1 MLPQCAEI
9 KKRRHEVMRGLDT
22 PVKQIRRKIFTEVA
36 KLGFH
41 STDETLIHD
50 IEEIPYEIVEE
61 RAKYRESIYRERAVA
76 SERVR
81 LAMGLSLRPEN
92 KAVHLTAGVE
102 ASNIDEK
109 YYEPPLMQV
118 IPSAC
123 AACAPNKYEVSNMC
137 KGCVAHPCMQ
147 ACPKGAISMVNGKSY
162 IDQSKCI
169 KCGKCKAVC
178 PYDAIAHKE
187 RPCERA
193 CGVKAIKSDEQGR
206 AMIDQEK
213 CVSCGMC
220 MVSCPFGAISDK
232 SQIFQL
238 AHALREGVEII
249 AEIAPAYISQFGD
262 KVTPA
267 KFHAALSALGFSNV
281 YEVALGADI
290 GAIAEAH
297 HYAKEV
303 ATGNLPFLLTSCCPS
318 WSMMAKNQ
326 FPDMIDN
333 ISQELTPM
341 VATARSIK
349 KEHQNAKIVFI
360 GPCAS
365 KKLEAMRTTVR
376 SDVDFVITY
385 EELWGLF
392 DAKGIDPEEIEPS
405 TSFHN
410 ATAAGRGYAV
420 SGGVAGAV
428 AACLNEYYPDVPV
441 HIEHAEGLAECKKV
455 LTLAKAGKLKGCMIE
470 GMACPGGCM
479 GGAGTNAP
487 YNKASKALKQ
497 YVSNSSKK
505 LPPKEL
511 EEIELK

>member
-1 MLPQCAEI
+1 
-9 KKRRHEVMRGLDT
+9 MRNLDT
-22 PVKQIRRKIFTEVA
+22 PVKQIRRKIFTEIA
-36 KLGFH
+36 KAGFQ
-41 STDETLIHD
+41 STDESLIHD
-50 IEEIPYEIVEE
+50 IEAIPYNIVQEQ
-61 RAKYRESIYRERAVA
+61 AKYRDSIYRERAVA

-92 KAVHLTAGVE
+92 KAVHLTDGVQ

-137 KGCVAHPCMQ
+137 KGCVAHPCLLV
-147 ACPKGAISMVNGKSY
+147 CPKDAISMVNGKSH
-162 IDQSKCI
+162 IDQEKCI

-193 CGVKAIKSDEQGR
+193 CGVKAITSDSQGR
-206 AMIDQEK
+206 AAIDQEK

-238 AHALREGVEII
+238 AHALREGREVI
-249 AEIAPAYISQFGD
+249 AEVAPAYIGQFGD
-262 KVTPA
+262 DVTPG
-267 KFHAALSALGFSNV
+267 KFHGALKALGFTAV
-281 YEVALGADI
+281 HEVAFGADV
-290 GAIAEAH
+290 GAVSEAH

-303 ATGNLPFLLTSCCPS
+303 ATGKLPFLLTSCCPS
-318 WSMMAKNQ
+318 WSVMAKKF

-341 VATARSIK
+341 VATARKIK
-349 KEHQNAKIVFI
+349 QEHPGAHVVFI

-376 SDVDFVITY
+376 SDVDFVVTF
-385 EELWGLF
+385 EELWGMF
-392 DAKGIDPEEIEPS
+392 DAKGINPS
-405 TSFHN
+405 EAEDAGDLHD

-420 SGGVAGAV
+420 AGGVAGAIE
-428 AACLNEYYPDVPV
+428 ACLKEYYPDVPV
-441 HIEHAEGLAECKKV
+441 NIEHAESLAECKKV

-487 YNKASKALKQ
+487 FAKSSKALKKF
-497 YVSNSSKK
+497 VAESTPKIPN
-505 LPPKEL
+505 KEL
-511 EEIELK
+511 ENMELK